1 MAKLSREYMRAVHSV
16 FQYFALEDQRA
27 YYVRTIERS
36 RAAARRVSQ
45 LRAGFALLTGLAS
58 AFVGLLV
65 ALNRE
70 QCFVAEVVAGPDCES
85 VQLLVGIALIAAVA
99 APALGSAFT
108 TLNDLYQWDRAIA
121 IYESALENIEVAD
134 AQSPDEEM
142 DDEMYE
148 KALRAYAEGALAVM
162 SDETAQWGQLIRPP
176 QQLEA
181 FVAQA
186 QTQLAQ
192 AQSRALSGTSS
203 TPTTPD
209 IPSE

>member
-1 MAKLSREYMRAVHSV
+1 MAKLSREHMRAVHSV

-27 YYVRTIERS
+27 YYARTIERS
-36 RAAARRVSQ
+36 RSAARRTSQ
-45 LRAGFALLTGLAS
+45 LRAGFSLLTGIAS

-65 ALNRE
+65 AFYRE
-70 QCFVAEVVAGPDCES
+70 QCFVGVPPADGDCTTVVTIVNIALVVA
-85 VQLLVGIALIAAVA
+85 VV

-148 KALRAYAEGALAVM
+148 KALRAYAEGALAVKN
-162 SDETAQWGQLIRPP
+162 DETAQWGQLIRPP
-176 QQLEA
+176 QQLET
-181 FVAQA
+181 FIAQA
-186 QTQLAQ
+186 QTQVAR
-192 AQSRALSGTSS
+192 AQSEATGTPS

-209 IPSE
+209 IPGE